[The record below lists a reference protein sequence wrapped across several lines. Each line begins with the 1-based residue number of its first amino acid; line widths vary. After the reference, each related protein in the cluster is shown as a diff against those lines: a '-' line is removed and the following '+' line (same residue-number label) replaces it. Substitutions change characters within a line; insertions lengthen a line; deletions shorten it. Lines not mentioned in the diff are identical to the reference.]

1 MNPPSPPPAQKPQV
15 AWTPELLWVSGGA
28 LVLFII
34 GAFGLFLLMTR
45 TEPLAQRLVREAR
58 HFHGDDWPRP
68 SHHEPA
74 VPGRFAEALAPLLP
88 ELELMPELAPSELT
102 CPRGEDVVYE
112 DEESYAADAELF
124 AHEQAR
130 EELEEQCLRVSRG
143 EAPLDTAPWEC
154 LEQLRTHRELLH
166 RVLAATR
173 AQLGGLPEELGSLA
187 RPVDE
192 EPAGLTLLERV
203 ARLAALETQV
213 LRAEGRPEEAVDT
226 CLDGLALSREL
237 SLGAGLYG
245 LSMSARSHDVL
256 FLPCAAALEAAP
268 LERQRQAL
276 EQLARLR
283 QGYPPL
289 SVVLREES
297 VYQQLFN
304 YGELLSPPALDALP
318 EPAQELLSGRDSYY
332 YYRTPSAS
340 PRLQPYVWRRNAAM
354 FDEMVAAADLPA
366 AQRGRAFASIDVAQ
380 SLLLQEQAWRAQD
393 YGAQAHA
400 REDQRHQALALAAI
414 VETHLARAEQGTWP
428 EQLSPLVA
436 GTLFLEADNS
446 LEAWLVPS
454 YAVSSVRELRLT
466 ARPPPP
472 APPRPRYAGG
482 GGLR

>member
-1 MNPPSPPPAQKPQV
+1 MNPPSPPPAQKPSV
-15 AWTPELLWVSGGA
+15 AWNPALLWVSGGA

-34 GAFGLFLLMTR
+34 GAFVLFLLMTR

-58 HFHGDDWPRP
+58 SFHGDDWPRP

-74 VPGRFAEALAPLLP
+74 VPGRFAEALTPLLP
-88 ELELMPELAPSELT
+88 ELELMPELAPNELT
-102 CPRGEDVVYE
+102 CPRGEDALHE
-112 DEESYAADAELF
+112 DERYDVDAELF

-130 EELEEQCLRVSRG
+130 VELEEQCLLVSRG

-166 RVLAATR
+166 RVLATTR
-173 AQLGGLPEELGSLA
+173 AELGGLPEQLGSLA
-187 RPVDE
+187 RPAAE
-192 EPAGLTLLERV
+192 EPVGLALLERV
-203 ARLAALETQV
+203 VRLAALETQV

-226 CLDGLALSREL
+226 CLDGLALSREM
-237 SLGAGLYG
+237 SLGAGMYG
-245 LSMSARSHDVL
+245 LSMSARCHDVL

-268 LERQRQAL
+268 LERQREAL

-318 EPAQELLSGRDSYY
+318 EQAQELVSHLDSYD
-332 YYRTPSAS
+332 YYRPPGTY
-340 PRLQPYVWRRNAAM
+340 PRLRPYVWRRNAAM
-354 FDEMVAAADLPA
+354 FDELVAAADLPA
-366 AQRGRAFASIDVAQ
+366 EQRGRAFASIDVAQ

-393 YGAQAHA
+393 YSQQAQP
-400 REDQRHQALALAAI
+400 REDQHHQALALAAI
-414 VETHLARAEQGTWP
+414 VEAHLARAEQGTWP

-446 LEAWLVPS
+446 LEAWLVPGDT
-454 YAVSSVRELRLT
+454 VRGVPELRLT
-466 ARPPPP
+466 AQQPP
-472 APPRPRYAGG
+472 PPRPRYAGG